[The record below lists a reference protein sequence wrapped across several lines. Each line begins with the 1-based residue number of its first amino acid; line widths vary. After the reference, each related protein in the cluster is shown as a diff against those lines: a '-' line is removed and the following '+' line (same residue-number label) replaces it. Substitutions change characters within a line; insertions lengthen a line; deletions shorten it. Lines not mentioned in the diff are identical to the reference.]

1 MKLLAIVVL
10 LVTVCSLEG
19 EFVIRRKETK
29 GKKVLGLLATQLSVL
44 LQMSVPTEPKKK
56 IVPFRKSKKQNKT
69 PKKQENKK
77 QNLKY
82 LAGHQFGEAAESWGG
97 PCGV

>member
-1 MKLLAIVVL
+1 MKLLAMVVL

-44 LQMSVPTEPKKK
+44 LQMSVPTEPKK
-56 IVPFRKSKKQNKT
+56 IVPFRKSKRQNKT
-69 PKKQENKK
+69 PKNKK
-77 QNLKY
+77 TKNKT
-82 LAGHQFGEAAESWGG
+82 SNT
-97 PCGV
+97 